1 MWITHPTT
9 SFRANRRTHLR
20 IPQISRTSSTRSRS
34 SKRNSPPRKQSSTPS
49 TLTRRSPTNSPTLAT
64 LTNPQA
70 VKTWYH
76 KYVGAPHYKKSE
88 KLRLTTSDGVQLHA
102 VRLAGPVGCGVT
114 VVMAHGFANW
124 HRHPRIHEFAT
135 RLAKEVNVIVLDM
148 RGHGFSK
155 GTSTLG
161 ALEYL
166 DVAAAVERVPATDSL
181 VLLGTSMGA
190 AATVLYAGLA
200 SHGGIGRR
208 ADAVVA
214 ISGPAW
220 WGGKDQAKGVGRVL
234 ELAASPFMR
243 SAMRVLM
250 RVRIA
255 GIRPGGRIDPVIVVG
270 EIAPSPLV
278 IIHDRNDWYFGE
290 EQAEAML
297 SAAGSSADLWW
308 LDGGHATDLFSDEL
322 CDRIVRAV
330 VTPLQAGRL
339 QGDGRRVVSVVDSEV
354 RVEANAAVVV
364 DD

>member
-1 MWITHPTT
+1 M
-9 SFRANRRTHLR
+9 
-20 IPQISRTSSTRSRS
+20 
-34 SKRNSPPRKQSSTPS
+34 
-49 TLTRRSPTNSPTLAT
+49 AT

-70 VKTWYH
+70 IKTWYA

-88 KLRLTTSDGVQLHA
+88 KLRLVTSDGVQLHA

-124 HRHPRIHEFAT
+124 HRHPRIHAFAT
-135 RLAKEVNVIVLDM
+135 HLSQQVNVIVLDM

-166 DVAAAVERVPATDSL
+166 DVAAAVEQVPADDAL

-200 SHGGIGRR
+200 SHGDLGRR
-208 ADAVVA
+208 ADAVIA

-220 WGGKDQAKGVGRVL
+220 WGGQDQAKGIGRVL
-234 ELAASPFMR
+234 ELAASPVMR

-270 EIAPSPLV
+270 EISPSPLV
-278 IIHDRNDWYFGE
+278 IIHDRNDFYFGE
-290 EQAEAML
+290 DQAEAML
-297 SAAGSSADLWW
+297 SAAGSSAELWW
-308 LDGGHATDLFSDEL
+308 LEGGHATDLFSDDL
-322 CDRIVRAV
+322 SDRIMRGVIA
-330 VTPLQAGRL
+330 PLQAGRL
-339 QGDGRRVVSVVDSEV
+339 QGDRRRVVGVVDSEV
-354 RVEANAAVVV
+354 RVEADATVVIDQEPAALHVSDAHVFGAEPTVDRADHAAVC
-364 DD
+364 DHKHA